1 MTVLSRLVEEIA
13 MRLAHR
19 PIANRPPV
27 PLDFP
32 PPVLDEL
39 APGAWAPGF
48 SLPDA
53 EMEMFSLSALK
64 GRKHVVLYFY
74 PRDNTPGG
82 TLQAA
87 EFSDHEDEFVSHG
100 CMIVGVSPDDCMT
113 HASFRDHNGLSVRLL
128 ADTEH
133 RVARKYGVWRSHE
146 VDGMRRMAVMRTTF
160 IIDREGVIRHV
171 LRDVIPRG
179 HAVAVLKLVK
189 ELDT

>member
-1 MTVLSRLVEEIA
+1 
-13 MRLAHR
+13 MRLAHHSLAR
-19 PIANRPPV
+19 GHLPVPPA

-32 PPVLDEL
+32 PAPSGVL
-39 APGAWAPGF
+39 AAGAWAPGF

-53 EMEMFSLSALK
+53 EMEKFSLSALK
-64 GRKHVVLYFY
+64 GKQHVVLYFY

-87 EFSDHEDEFVSHG
+87 DFSDHEDEFTRCG
-100 CMIVGVSPDDCMT
+100 CVVVGVSPDDCMT

-128 ADTEH
+128 ADTDH
-133 RVARKYGVWRSHE
+133 RVARKYGVWQSHE
-146 VDGMRRMAVMRTTF
+146 VDGVDRMAVMRTTF
-160 IIDREGVIRHV
+160 IIDREGIIRHV
-171 LRDVIPRG
+171 LHNVIPRG